1 MPGYCM
7 SPKAIKA
14 YNKRNPRAYI
24 SATESIL
31 GDPIFKVS
39 GFGCE
44 RMVHSKR
51 FRAECMAALAAI
63 VEKHGVKAMERQV

>member
-14 YNKRNPRAYI
+14 YNKRNPRACIYT
-24 SATESIL
+24 SESVL
-31 GDPIFKVS
+31 RNPIFKVS

-44 RMVHSKR
+44 RLVHSKR
-51 FRAECMAALAAI
+51 FLAECVAALKAVI
-63 VEKHGVKAMERQV
+63 ERHGVKARTAEV